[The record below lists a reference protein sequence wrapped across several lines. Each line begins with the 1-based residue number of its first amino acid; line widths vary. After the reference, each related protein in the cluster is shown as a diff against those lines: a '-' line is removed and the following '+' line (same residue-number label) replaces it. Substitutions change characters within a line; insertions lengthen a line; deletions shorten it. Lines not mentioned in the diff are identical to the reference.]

1 MKPLT
6 HLTPGAIRE
15 RIRRRPPLELILGDS
30 GYRAVGTDRT
40 RAAVLIGIVGHSEPT
55 VILTQRTAHLR
66 DHAGQISFPGGRME
80 PDDPDAAATAL
91 RETGEEI
98 GLTPVHCRI
107 LGELNTYDTVT
118 GYRVHP
124 VVAWVEPPFALA
136 PDPFEVADVFE
147 VPLSFVLDVRNHRR
161 DSHERGG
168 VRRPFWVLPYEGRH
182 IWGATA
188 AMLVNFARLLNGA
201 EGALD
206 PPP

>member
-1 MKPLT
+1 MGDAG
-6 HLTPGAIRE
+6 HGAIDAE
-15 RIRRRPPLELILGDS
+15 RTP
-30 GYRAVGTDRT
+30 
-40 RAAVLIGIVGHSEPT
+40 AAVLIGIVGHGEPT

-80 PDDPDAAATAL
+80 PDDPDPAATAL

-98 GLTPVHCRI
+98 GLSPAHCRI

-124 VVAWVEPPFALA
+124 VVAWVEPPIAFR

-147 VPLSFVLDVRNHRR
+147 VPLSFVVDPANHRR
-161 DSHERGG
+161 DSKMRGDQ
-168 VRRPFWVLPYEGRH
+168 RRHFWVLPYEDRY

-188 AMLVNFARLLNGA
+188 AMLVNFSRLLNGA

-206 PPP
+206 PPA